1 MGGSGLG
8 KTNALLNLTNHQ
20 PDIDK
25 IYLYAEDPFESK
37 YQFLISKRED
47 VGLKHFKDLK
57 VFIEYSFNMMDVH
70 KSIEEY
76 NPGKKSTD
84 SV

>member
-70 KSIEEY
+70 KSIKEY